1 MFNLI
6 AIGDPL
12 IDTHIQIDALCD
24 SCQVLSGHRDQ
35 LCFNYGDKIPI
46 VDSFQSLGGNAP
58 NVAAGAVKL
67 GLSSALL
74 TTIGTDAYGRLIMQE
89 LKKQHVD
96 TSLVSKD
103 KQHKTRY
110 SIVLNY
116 KQERTILSYSEEKK
130 YRWPTTEPA
139 ADWIYYTGLSKGFEP
154 IQEKLVQHLKNH
166 PTARLAVN
174 PGSYILKYAT
184 AKLREVLPLT
194 DVLIVNLEEAE
205 KIALTTLEKE
215 KSIAQLLKK
224 LLATGAKEVILTDGP
239 NGAFAGT
246 AEKLWSIP
254 AYPVEVLSK
263 TGAGDAFS
271 SGYLAARFYSHT
283 IPEALQWATANS
295 TSVIQAHGPHEGLL
309 NKEQLQSVIQKFAT
323 IIPQEL

>member
-12 IDTHIQIDALCD
+12 IDTHVQIDEQCD
-24 SCQVLSGHRDQ
+24 SCQVLAAQRDQ

-46 VDSFQSLGGNAP
+46 IDSFQSLGGNAP

-67 GLSSALL
+67 GLSSTLL
-74 TTIGTDAYGRLIMQE
+74 TTIGGDAYGKLIIQE
-89 LKKQHVD
+89 LKKHSVD

-103 KQHKTRY
+103 KDHKSRY

-116 KQERTILSYSEEKK
+116 KKERTILSYSEEKK
-130 YRWPTTEPA
+130 YRWPTKTPGS
-139 ADWIYYTGLSKGFEP
+139 DWIYYTGLSKGFEK
-154 IQEKLVQHLKNH
+154 IQDALIKHLKQH
-166 PTARLAVN
+166 PTTRLAIN

-205 KIALTTLEKE
+205 KIVATTLEKE
-215 KSIAQLLKK
+215 KSIRPLLEK
-224 LLATGAKEVILTDGP
+224 LLATGVKEVILTDGP
-239 NGAFAGT
+239 RGAWAGT
-246 AEKLWSIP
+246 AGKFWSMP

-271 SGYLAARFYSHT
+271 SGYLAARFYSHS
-283 IPEALQWATANS
+283 ISEALQWATANS

-309 NKEQLQSVIQKFAT
+309 NKQDLLAVIDRFAE
-323 IIPQEL
+323 IVPQEI

>member
-12 IDTHIQIDALCD
+12 VDTHVQIDALCE
-24 SCQVLSGHRDQ
+24 SCQVVSGHRDQ
-35 LCFNYGDKIPI
+35 LCFNYGEKIPI

-67 GLSSALL
+67 GLTSTLL
-74 TTIGTDAYGRLIMQE
+74 TTIGADAYGRLVIQE

-96 TSLVSKD
+96 TSFVSKD
-103 KQHKTRY
+103 KNHKTRY

-116 KQERTILSYSEEKK
+116 KKERTILSYSEEKK
-130 YRWPTTEPA
+130 YRWPTSAPE

-154 IQEKLVQHLKNH
+154 IQEKLLKHLKKH
-166 PTARLAVN
+166 PTTRLAVN

-184 AKLREVLPLT
+184 AKLREVLPFT

-205 KIALTTLEKE
+205 KIVLTTLEKE
-215 KSIAQLLKK
+215 KTIAQQLKK
-224 LLATGAKEVILTDGP
+224 LLATGAKEVIITDGA

-246 AEKLWSIP
+246 QEKLWSMP

-283 IPEALQWATANS
+283 IPEALTWATANS

-309 NKEQLQSVIQKFAT
+309 DKEHLLEVVRKFAA